1 MNKNAPFSAPSPL
14 ERAGV
19 RFLKIKT
26 MSIKKTTLLF
36 LLFAFCKL
44 SAQQYADPE
53 YIKVTNERAAKIVE
67 KLALGNKE
75 KEAAVTNIIAQQF
88 RDLSNIQ
95 ETRDAQIKKVKED
108 ATLPKEKQNEK
119 IDKLKTDADKSIDKL
134 HKAYLKKLGKHLNE
148 AKITEV
154 KDGMTYGVLPI
165 TVDGYNDMLP
175 NLTEAQKK
183 YIYDAL
189 VEAREHAMDG
199 GSSKEKHAWFGK
211 YKGRI
216 NNYLSK
222 EGYDLNKESADWHKR
237 LEEREKA
244 KKAK

>member
-1 MNKNAPFSAPSPL
+1 MK
-14 ERAGV
+14 
-19 RFLKIKT
+19 
-26 MSIKKTTLLF
+26 SIKKISLLL

-44 SAQQYADPE
+44 SAQQYATPE
-53 YIKVTNERAAKIVE
+53 YIKVTNDRAAKIVE

-75 KEAAVTNIIAQQF
+75 KETAVTNVVAQQF
-88 RDLSNIQ
+88 RDLSKIQ
-95 ETRDAQIKKVKED
+95 DARDAEIKKVKD
-108 ATLPKEKQNEK
+108 NTSLTKEQQNVA
-119 IDKLKTDADKSIDKL
+119 IDKLKADADKSIDKL

-148 AKITEV
+148 AKITQV

-165 TVDGYNDMLP
+165 TVAGYNDMLP

-222 EGYDLNKESADWHKR
+222 QGYDLNKESTDWHKR
-237 LEEREKA
+237 VEEREKA
-244 KKAK
+244 KSGK

>member
-1 MNKNAPFSAPSPL
+1 M
-14 ERAGV
+14 
-19 RFLKIKT
+19 T
-26 MSIKKTTLLF
+26 SIKKLTVLF

-44 SAQQYADPE
+44 SAQQFADPE

-75 KEAAVTNIIAQQF
+75 KEAAVTDVIAQQF
-88 RDLSNIQ
+88 RDLSKIQ
-95 ETRDAQIKKVKED
+95 DERDAEIKKVKED
-108 ATLPKEKQNEK
+108 TNLTKEKQNVA
-119 IDKLKTDADKSIDKL
+119 IDKLKADADKSIGKL

-148 AKITEV
+148 DKITEV

-165 TVDGYNDMLP
+165 TVAGYNDMLP

-216 NNYLSK
+216 NNYLSAQ
-222 EGYDLNKESADWHKR
+222 GYDLNKESADWHKR

-244 KKAK
+244 KAAK

>member
-1 MNKNAPFSAPSPL
+1 MMS
-14 ERAGV
+14 
-19 RFLKIKT
+19 LKKL
-26 MSIKKTTLLF
+26 SLSLLF
-36 LLFAFCKL
+36 LLFAFCKI
-44 SAQQYADPE
+44 SAQNTDPE
-53 YIKVTNERAAKIVE
+53 YIKVTNERAVKIVA
-67 KLALGNKE
+67 KLALANSE
-75 KEAAVTNIIAQQF
+75 KETAVTNIIAQQF
-88 RDLSNIQ
+88 RDLSKIQ
-95 ETRDAQIKKVKED
+95 DGRDAEIKKIKED
-108 ATLPKEKQNEK
+108 ASLAKEKQNAA
-119 IDKLKTDADKSIDKL
+119 IDKLKADADKAIDKL
-134 HKAYLKKLGKHLNE
+134 HKSYLKKLGKQLDE
-148 AKITEV
+148 AKIIEV

-165 TVDGYNDMLP
+165 TVSGYNDMLP
-175 NLTEAQKK
+175 NLTDAQKK

-244 KKAK
+244 KSGK

>member
-1 MNKNAPFSAPSPL
+1 
-14 ERAGV
+14 
-19 RFLKIKT
+19 
-26 MSIKKTTLLF
+26 MSIKKITLLF

>member
-1 MNKNAPFSAPSPL
+1 M
-14 ERAGV
+14 
-19 RFLKIKT
+19 T
-26 MSIKKTTLLF
+26 SIKKLAVLF

-53 YIKVTNERAAKIVE
+53 YIKVTNERASKIVE
-67 KLALGNKE
+67 KLALNNKE
-75 KEAAVTNIIAQQF
+75 KENAVNNIIAQQF
-88 RDLSNIQ
+88 RDLSKIQ
-95 ETRDAQIKKVKED
+95 DTRDTEIKKVKD
-108 ATLPKEKQNEK
+108 DTTLAKEKQNKK
-119 IDKLKTDADKSIDKL
+119 IDKLKADADKSIAKL
-134 HKAYLKKLGKHLNE
+134 HKTYLKKLGTQLNE

-165 TVDGYNDMLP
+165 TVTAYNDMIPTL
-175 NLTEAQKK
+175 NEAQKK

-222 EGYDLNKESADWHKR
+222 EGYDLTK
-237 LEEREKA
+237 EREGWNKRIEEKEKN
-244 KKAK
+244 KKKE

>member
-1 MNKNAPFSAPSPL
+1 M
-14 ERAGV
+14 
-19 RFLKIKT
+19 T
-26 MSIKKTTLLF
+26 SIKKLVILF

-53 YIKVTNERAAKIVE
+53 YIKVTNERASKIVE
-67 KLALGNKE
+67 KLALNNKE
-75 KEAAVTNIIAQQF
+75 KENAVNNIIAQQF
-88 RDLSNIQ
+88 RDLSKIQ
-95 ETRDAQIKKVKED
+95 DTRDAEIKKVKD
-108 ATLPKEKQNEK
+108 DTTLAKEKQNEK
-119 IDKLKTDADKSIDKL
+119 IDKLKANADKSIDKL
-134 HKAYLKKLGKHLNE
+134 HKAYLKKLATQLNE

-165 TVDGYNDMLP
+165 TVTAYNDMIPTL
-175 NLTEAQKK
+175 NEAQKK

-222 EGYDLNKESADWHKR
+222 EGYDLTK
-237 LEEREKA
+237 EREGWNKRIA
-244 KKAK
+244 EKEKNKKKE

>member
-1 MNKNAPFSAPSPL
+1 M
-14 ERAGV
+14 
-19 RFLKIKT
+19 
-26 MSIKKTTLLF
+26 F

-44 SAQQYADPE
+44 TAQQFADPE
-53 YIKVTNERAAKIVE
+53 YIKVTNKRATDIVT
-67 KLALGNKE
+67 KLALNNKE
-75 KEAAVTNIIAQQF
+75 KETAVTNIIAQQF
-88 RDLSNIQ
+88 RDLSKIHDG
-95 ETRDAQIKKVKED
+95 RDAEIKKVKED
-108 ATLPKEKQNEK
+108 SSLPKEKQNEK
-119 IDKLKTDADKSIDKL
+119 IDKLKADADKSIDKL
-134 HKAYLKKLGKHLNE
+134 HKAYLKKLGTQLNE

-165 TVDGYNDMLP
+165 TVAAYNDMIP
-175 NLTEAQKK
+175 TLTEVQKK

-222 EGYDLNKESADWHKR
+222 EGYDSAKEREGWNKR
-237 LEEREKA
+237 IEEREKN
-244 KKAK
+244 KKTE